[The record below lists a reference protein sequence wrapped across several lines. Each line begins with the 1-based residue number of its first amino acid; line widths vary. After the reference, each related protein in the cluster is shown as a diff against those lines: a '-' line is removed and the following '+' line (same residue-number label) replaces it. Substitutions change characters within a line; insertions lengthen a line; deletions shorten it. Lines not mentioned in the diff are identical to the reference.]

1 MSNKHIYIIG
11 SGITGLTIANILSK
25 YGIYSTLIEK
35 RSKIGG
41 NCSSHD
47 EDGIEVH
54 DYGPHIFHTNDIEV
68 WKFV

>member
-1 MSNKHIYIIG
+1 MSRHIYIIG
-11 SGITGLTIANILSK
+11 SGLTGLTIANVLANSRIA
-25 YGIYSTLIEK
+25 STVIEC

-41 NCSSHD
+41 NCSSHE

-54 DYGPHIFHTNDIEV
+54 DYGPHIFHTNDYDV